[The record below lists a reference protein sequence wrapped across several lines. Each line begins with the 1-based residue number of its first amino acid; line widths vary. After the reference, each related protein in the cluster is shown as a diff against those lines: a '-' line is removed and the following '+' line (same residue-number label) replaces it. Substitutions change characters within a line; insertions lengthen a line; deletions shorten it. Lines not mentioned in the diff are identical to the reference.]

1 METVEAIEERID
13 LKENEEGSADPM
25 IEKKAADAAEMDA
38 EKKAEAKR
46 FEKMIEAIVA
56 ELKKMDFQ

>member
-1 METVEAIEERID
+1 MEIEEAIEERID